1 MNMRRAVSV
10 TLKTD
15 NLLWLRAQAA
25 ASARGSLSE
34 VLDRLV
40 SEARDAGRTD
50 ARAIRSVRGTID
62 LPEDDP
68 DLAGADAFI
77 RAQFEQS
84 VRRPI
89 LVKERS
95 ARYTAGR
102 KPRG

>member
-1 MNMRRAVSV
+1 MRRAVSV
-10 TLKTD
+10 TLNTD

-25 ASARGSLSE
+25 ASARGSLSD

-62 LPEDDP
+62 LPADDP
-68 DLAGADAFI
+68 DLAGADALI

-89 LVKERS
+89 LVKERP
-95 ARYTAGR
+95 ARHTAR
-102 KPRG
+102 RTPRG

>member
-1 MNMRRAVSV
+1 MRRAVSV

-25 ASARGSLSE
+25 ASVRGSLSE

-68 DLAGADAFI
+68 DLAGAAAFI

-95 ARYTAGR
+95 ARDRAGR